1 MNLKHIIISASVL
14 TVGLLSINA
23 IKKGE
28 PKDGLDK
35 RIFTVTMTEVKE
47 GAPPKKG
54 VEDEIEFKAGSG
66 SGKGMFS
73 QFLFDKLEY
82 KWIKYEIT
90 KDSTY
95 TDEEQNENHWIEA
108 EISTTDSNDQTMM
121 MKCVVE
127 NYDISGEIKITK
139 KDKLKKKYEFTG
151 KEKPGKKKK

>member
-14 TVGLLSINA
+14 TVGILSINA

-35 RIFTVTMTEVKE
+35 RKFTVSIVELKE
-47 GAPPKKG
+47 GSAPKKG
-54 VEDEIEFKAGSG
+54 VEDEIEFKA
-66 SGKGMFS
+66 GKGMFS

-82 KWIKYEIT
+82 KWIKYEVT

-95 TDEEQNENHWIEA
+95 TDEDQNEGHWTEA
-108 EISTTDSNDQTMM
+108 EISTTDANDQTLI
-121 MKCVVE
+121 MKCTVD

-139 KDKLKKKYEFTG
+139 KDKLKKKYEFSG
-151 KEKPGKKKK
+151 KEKASKKK